1 MLEKIKGLFHREK
14 KTADHPK
21 ESQQALWPV
30 IGVVFGI
37 FVGFISYRKT
47 DSLLPL
53 IFAPF
58 VFLVL
63 ALLLS
68 PDAFQ
73 KKDSKLVKEKKQT
86 YLDFYQSYL
95 IYAGLENSYR
105 DGLRATVERME
116 ISDLKDSL
124 SQYLEKEDFTL
135 PLPLT
140 FTNSRLENNLVD
152 ALTHLIRSEEDYDRQ
167 DLASLSYALSGYQEE
182 LSPPVKE
189 VLPSLPA
196 LPVILGYLVSLLY
209 AFLVIRNG

>member
-1 MLEKIKGLFHREK
+1 MLEKIKSMFRREK
-14 KTADHPK
+14 KPAEHSK
-21 ESQQALWPV
+21 ESQQTLWPV

-37 FVGFISYRKT
+37 FVGFVSYRRT

-73 KKDSKLVKEKKQT
+73 KKDTKLVKEKKQT
-86 YLDFYQSYL
+86 YLNFYRNFL
-95 IYAGLENSYR
+95 IYACLENSYR
-105 DGLRATVERME
+105 DGLRATVGQME

-124 SQYLEKEDFTL
+124 SQYLEKEDFNL
-135 PLPLT
+135 PLPLA

-152 ALTHLIRSEEDYDRQ
+152 ALTKLIRSEEDYDRQ
-167 DLASLSYALSGYQEE
+167 DLESLSYALTGFQEE
-182 LSPPVKE
+182 LFPPVK
-189 VLPSLPA
+189 VILPSLPA
-196 LPVILGYLVSLLY
+196 LPVALGYLVCLLY
-209 AFLVIRNG
+209 AFLVIKNG